1 MKLKTRVSKHI
12 FINKK
17 GQKIDL
23 AHASNKIFVKTRETN
38 SEDVNKFKTKFLE
51 QIKQSDVREKSDSDD
66 EEEQQI

>member
-51 QIKQSDVREKSDSDD
+51 
-66 EEEQQI
+66 